1 MEHKRKQFASEGSER
16 MFVTGKT
23 SFETVMVKP
32 KLDPLNRL
40 AFFLVVRNE
49 SIEWNENL
57 AKASKYVFYSRRY
70 FHLLRN
76 AVMSTRMSPFAKQFL
91 SGKATDKWL
100 KTIYKIWRLPT
111 ITCNP
116 CHHLCRLLHFFST
129 ITCQSLPLLPSSFT
143 SCFLLQYIFFI
154 EITCKI
160 C

>member
-49 SIEWNENL
+49 SIQWNENL
-57 AKASKYVFYSRRY
+57 AKASKYVFYSKRY

-76 AVMSTRMSPFAKQFL
+76 TVMSTRMSPFAKQFL
-91 SGKATDKWL
+91 SGKATDNGL
-100 KTIYKIWRLPT
+100 KRYIKFDDFQQSLVTLA
-111 ITCNP
+111 ITSAVFYIFSQQSLANP
-116 CHHLCRLLHFFST
+116 CHYFR
-129 ITCQSLPLLPSSFT
+129 PLLP
-143 SCFLLQYIFFI
+143 SCFLLQCIFFI

-160 C
+160 S